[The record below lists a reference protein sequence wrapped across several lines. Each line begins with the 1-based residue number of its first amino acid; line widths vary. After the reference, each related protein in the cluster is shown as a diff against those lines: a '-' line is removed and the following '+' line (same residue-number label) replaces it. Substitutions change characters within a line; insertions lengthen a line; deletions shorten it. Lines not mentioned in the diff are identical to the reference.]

1 MQLGPKQDIERLR
14 LVIGPIAGWLIRLT
28 PTCQDM
34 TRLLS
39 EAMDRPHPF
48 GTRVRMRLHFL
59 ICKWCERYKNQ
70 LIFLRQAIRRHPD
83 KFEGQTGAPQTG
95 LSSDAKDRLKQA
107 LRKP

>member
-1 MQLGPKQDIERLR
+1 MQLGPKQDVEQLR
-14 LVIGPIAGWLIRLT
+14 LGIGPIVGWLIRMT

-39 EAMDRPHPF
+39 EAMDRPLPF
-48 GTRVRMRLHFL
+48 GTRIKMRMHFL

-70 LIFLRQAIRRHPD
+70 LVFLRQAVRRHPD
-83 KFEGQTGAPQTG
+83 KLEGETVPPPA